1 MVTTSSHGLVQAGS
15 GISCPPK
22 VYISCRGNFILGFN
36 LAVERCIY
44 QVLAL
49 PTLVVHNTSSEPDA
63 NLSLSQIL
71 THIVLKETVILLRH
85 REVK

>member
-1 MVTTSSHGLVQAGS
+1 MVTTSSHGS

-22 VYISCRGNFILGFN
+22 VYISCGNFILGFN